1 MKNQTFPQINKNN
14 TNEFELSAGK
24 SVGVLAKIKGFAEP
38 AVAYYFHSFNNW
50 QSPIVC
56 GEIEI
61 EEWWPIPTKGTGT
74 KPNSET
80 NLVGVS
86 CGALY
91 NDGRSNIQE
100 NYIGERSK
108 VIEDFHNNMKKRSA
122 EWGHLIDSKTG
133 GIIAYYNK
141 Q

>member
-1 MKNQTFPQINKNN
+1 MTNQTFPQINIRN

-24 SVGVLAKIKGFAEP
+24 SIGVLAKIKNFAEP
-38 AVAYYFHSFNNW
+38 TVAYYYHSFQNW
-50 QSPIVC
+50 QAPIVT
-56 GEIEI
+56 GDIEV
-61 EEWWPIPTKGTGT
+61 EEWWPMPTKGTGT
-74 KPNSET
+74 KPDSNAIH
-80 NLVGVS
+80 VWVA

-100 NYIGERSK
+100 NYSGERSK
-108 VIEDFHNNMKKRSA
+108 VITDFQDNMKKRNA
-122 EWGHLIDSKTG
+122 NWGHLIDSDTG